1 MYKEFGISENV
12 INVAKEVE
20 KELEPIFEK
29 YEENCLKASV
39 KVLKA
44 FQDNRVATTDFIL
57 GGGYAERCKGRME

>member
-44 FQDNRVATTDFIL
+44 FQDNRVATTDFNGLCLNI
-57 GGGYAERCKGRME
+57 K